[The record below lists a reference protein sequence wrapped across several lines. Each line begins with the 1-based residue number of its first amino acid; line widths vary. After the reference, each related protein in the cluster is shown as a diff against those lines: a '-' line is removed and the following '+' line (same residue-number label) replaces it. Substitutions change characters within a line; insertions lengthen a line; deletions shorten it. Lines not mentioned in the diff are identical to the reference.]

1 MIARARGRHT
11 FARLTQEG
19 SRVRRSTLW
28 CTWCPQPDPSDPT
41 EVAFSIGRALGPAV
55 VRNRLRRRL
64 RAILRELDR
73 ADALP
78 PVVMLIGATPATTA
92 LTFDQLH
99 NNMVELISAIPV

>member
-41 EVAFSIGRALGPAV
+41 LVAFSIGRALGPAV

-64 RAILRELDR
+64 RAILRELDSVGQ
-73 ADALP
+73 LP
-78 PVVMLIGATPATTA
+78 PVTVLIGATPATIE
-92 LTFDQLH
+92 LTFSQLRR
-99 NNMVELISAIPV
+99 NLQELISAIKL